1 MSRATHI
8 HYDGEQAMSLCD
20 RHRRARRPKALGRK
34 LAFDASTYRYEGA
47 AECRDCAAEKGAA
60 PLGTDRQ
67 RERSDPAAPRHR
79 VVAAGKEEN
88 RAMEHQPRLFELTS
102 ALAATATAKE

>member
-8 HYDGEQAMSLCD
+8 HYNGEQAMSLCD
-20 RHRRARRPKALGRK
+20 RHRRARRPRGLAAQQ
-34 LAFDASTYRYEGA
+34 AFDDVTYRYEGT
-47 AECRDCAAEKGAA
+47 AECRDCAAERGAVSTTVCS
-60 PLGTDRQ
+60 GQRVRQ
-67 RERSDPAAPRHR
+67 AALRDQ

-102 ALAATATAKE
+102 ASAATARPRG